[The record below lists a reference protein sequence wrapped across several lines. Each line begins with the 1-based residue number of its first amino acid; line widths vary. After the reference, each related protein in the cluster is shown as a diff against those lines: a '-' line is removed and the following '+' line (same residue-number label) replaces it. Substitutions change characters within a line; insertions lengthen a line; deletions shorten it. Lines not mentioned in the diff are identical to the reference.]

1 MEYLTI
7 AAAAA
12 LKGRSHDSVSRWIH
26 AGLLKARFGPKG
38 IMVSREE
45 LEAMPL
51 PRLGRPRHSPTSR
64 IGWTI

>member
-51 PRLGRPRHSPTSR
+51 PRLGRPRKGESDAEGPA
-64 IGWTI
+64 